1 MNNLKL
7 YFITGLNH
15 NNSYIYKYVLAN
27 NKTYA
32 KHFFLDKYP
41 NYQIDEIKIISP
53 SKKLI
58 DQYSNILK
66 EIENTK

>member
-1 MNNLKL
+1 M
-7 YFITGLNH
+7 
-15 NNSYIYKYVLAN
+15 LAN
-27 NKTYA
+27 NKTHA

-58 DQYSNILK
+58 EQYSNILK